1 MVQPGLVLLA
11 ALLLLLV
18 PRNTGLPFTQQG
30 RALTD
35 EALRKFYYD
44 LYDQETEPDPSQS
57 HQFDLGDYFDSR
69 PDKKAEEKKS
79 DTKVK
84 CFAAPPLYSTYLY
97 ETRLQCS
104 RLPSPPRVQQTGEG
118 SRQWRPNRHSTLYTC
133 IHVLRSSVAWLT
145 VLLCRR

>member
-18 PRNTGLPFTQQG
+18 PRNTGLPYTQHG

-84 CFAAPPLYSTYLY
+84 CFPALPIFTILMIH
-97 ETRLQCS
+97 TRA
-104 RLPSPPRVQQTGEG
+104 G
-118 SRQWRPNRHSTLYTC
+118 
-133 IHVLRSSVAWLT
+133 SSVRDCLPQPET
-145 VLLCRR
+145 G